1 MAGKGSKRREEDTK
15 QVNDNWD
22 EINWVAPDNVEE
34 LERTLPTITII
45 SDQRVGSY
53 YEPGD
58 ESFVVSREISG
69 ERCCKNSE

>member
-22 EINWVAPDNVEE
+22 EINWENPENMEE
-34 LERTLPTITII
+34 LERTLPTFTII
-45 SDQRVGSY
+45 NNQRVGSY
-53 YEPGD
+53 YDPENKP
-58 ESFVVSREISG
+58 FVISG